1 MNGKG
6 VFVWP
11 DGRKYEG
18 EYVDD
23 KKEGFGKFTFKEN
36 RVYQGQWKNGKQ
48 HGQGTLQKGS
58 NIKKGIWESG
68 QRISWLNGE
77 EKSASARDLE
87 TTLAID

>member
-36 RVYQGQWKNGKQ
+36 RVY
-48 HGQGTLQKGS
+48 
-58 NIKKGIWESG
+58 
-68 QRISWLNGE
+68 
-77 EKSASARDLE
+77 
-87 TTLAID
+87 